1 VAGPGD
7 LFETANDLLLA
18 AAEALDTVPDLLGTG
33 FLGAPTRQFV
43 APGNPVHDC
52 CEQLAVWV
60 NPVGAGARSPGTLA
74 PDFMLARPTF
84 RVEATRCIPQGKIV
98 AKQYVPPLASALTA
112 SAEQHLADGW
122 ALWNH
127 IFNLVNADLLFQK
140 CLDMVQWNMT
150 VITPSGGCVGWA
162 LTFVVG
168 VDGYREVLTT

>member
-18 AAEALDTVPDLLGTG
+18 AAEALDTVPDFLGTG
-33 FLGAPTRQFV
+33 FLGAPDRQFI

-60 NPVGAGARSPGTLA
+60 NPVGAGSRSPGTLA
-74 PDFMLARPTF
+74 PVMQITRPTL
-84 RVEATRCIPQGKIV
+84 RVHATRCVPTGRLV
-98 AKQYVPPLASALTA
+98 GKQYVPPTPEVLSA

-127 IFNLVNADLLFQK
+127 IFNLIRAEQLFIK
-140 CLDMVQWNMT
+140 CSKIIWDGLRS
-150 VITPSGGCVGWA
+150 ITPQGGCGGYT
-162 LTFVVG
+162 LTLRVEK
-168 VDGYREVLTT
+168 DGYDEVIST

>member
-18 AAEALDTVPDLLGTG
+18 AAEALDTVPDFLGTG
-33 FLGAPTRQFV
+33 FLGAPDRQFI

-60 NPVGAGARSPGTLA
+60 NPVGAGSRSPGTLA
-74 PDFMLARPTF
+74 PVMQITRPTF
-84 RVEATRCIPQGKIV
+84 RVHATRCVPTGRLV
-98 AKQYVPPLASALTA
+98 GKQYVPPTPEVLSA

-127 IFNLVNADLLFQK
+127 IFNMVNAELLFQQ

-150 VITPSGGCVGWA
+150 VITPSGGCVGWE
-162 LTFVVG
+162 LSFVVG
-168 VDGYREVLTT
+168 LDGYAEELTT